1 MSRTVSARISKET
14 HDQLRERCNK
24 AGCTMNDWI
33 EASINYFL
41 TGYSDFDFG
50 DDEEKEDENEPKAS
64 STTEPAKT
72 IITKIVD

>member
-50 DDEEKEDENEPKAS
+50 DEDEKEECPDCFESYKDLYE
-64 STTEPAKT
+64 EL
-72 IITKIVD
+72 IT

>member
-14 HDQLRERCNK
+14 HDKLRERCNK

-50 DDEEKEDENEPKAS
+50 EYEKKEDENEPKS
-64 STTEPAKT
+64 EPEKP
-72 IITKIVD
+72 ILTKVVD